1 MEIDKYY
8 PLDSPIHSFLIQDGF
23 SVKYRNGNAIIS
35 YGSRSISVTR
45 RNGDL
50 YNLDRRL
57 YFNSRTALLA
67 YAQRLKEF

>member
-1 MEIDKYY
+1 MKIDKYY
-8 PLDSPIHSFLIQDGF
+8 PLGLPIHDGF
-23 SVKYRNGNAIIS
+23 SVNYHNRNAIIS

-45 RNGDL
+45 RDEDL

-67 YAQRLKEF
+67 YAQRLKDFR